1 MRWLPVGNNC
11 FAPPIAFHLG
21 RTRVTRMFSQFG
33 QDEFVVSMFGGMRDG
48 FFVEA
53 GAYDGVQGSNTLLL
67 EQCYGWSGICVEPN
81 DRQFARLVRNRACRC
96 VHACLYERETEI
108 EFVEDAASGAGI
120 LDSYHPAQLEFVT
133 SAYKVPLDVS
143 GRPKTVTKTTRTI
156 KSVLEECSAPRVI
169 DYFSLDTEGSEL
181 AILRSFPFD
190 EYSIRL
196 LTVEHCWLPNR
207 ERIQELL
214 ESRGFHRVE
223 TLGIDD
229 CFVGA
234 PGSPRPPWRSGA
246 RLTAR
251 RHIGSRP

>member
-1 MRWLPVGNNC
+1 MFRGADRLPFG
-11 FAPPIAFHLG
+11 AGAE
-21 RTRVTRMFSQFG
+21 RTKVTRMFSQFG
-33 QDEFVVSMFGGMRDG
+33 QDAFVVSMLEGMRNG

-67 EQCYGWSGICVEPN
+67 EQSYGWSGICVEPN
-81 DRQFARLVRNRACRC
+81 DREFARLVRNRACRC
-96 VHACLYERETEI
+96 VHTCLYDRETEI
-108 EFVEDAASGAGI
+108 EFVEDAASGSGI
-120 LDSYHPAQLEFVT
+120 LAGYHPAQLEFVT
-133 SAYKVPLDVS
+133 SAYKVPLDSS
-143 GRPKTVTKTTRTI
+143 GRPKTVIKPTRTI
-156 KSVLEECSAPRVI
+156 KSVLDECSAPRVI

-214 ESRGFHRVE
+214 ESRRFHRAE

-229 CFVGA
+229 CYVG
-234 PGSPRPPWRSGA
+234 PRGSPRPPPWRSAA
-246 RLTAR
+246 RPTR
-251 RHIGSRP
+251 RGHIGGRH